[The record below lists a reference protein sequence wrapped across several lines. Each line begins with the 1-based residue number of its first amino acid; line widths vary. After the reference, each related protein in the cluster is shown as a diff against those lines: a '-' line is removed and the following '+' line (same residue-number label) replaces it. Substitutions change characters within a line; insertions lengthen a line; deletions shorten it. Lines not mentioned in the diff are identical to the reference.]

1 MHEGHADGTSLPI
14 ILLVELKELTGSVWR
29 ENAVVHVQSRLEGD
43 ESGVM
48 LQERVRSTASY
59 TRRETEGRK
68 ERRRGEV
75 RQTLARR
82 GGGGRG
88 G

>member
-48 LQERVRSTASY
+48 LEERVRIAGSY

-68 ERRRGEV
+68 ERREER
-75 RQTLARR
+75 
-82 GGGGRG
+82 
-88 G
+88 

>member
-1 MHEGHADGTSLPI
+1 MRQGGGVHEGHADGTSLPI

-48 LQERVRSTASY
+48 LQERVRSAASY

-68 ERRRGEV
+68 ERREER
-75 RQTLARR
+75 
-82 GGGGRG
+82 
-88 G
+88 